1 MPVAIL
7 ARAAQPPAHARL
19 HFRMVDYESVD
30 LRKGDERIKWPR
42 VVGAGW
48 EKAAKLSES
57 HGPWGLTT
65 LL

>member
-1 MPVAIL
+1 
-7 ARAAQPPAHARL
+7 
-19 HFRMVDYESVD
+19 MVDYESVD

-65 LL
+65 LPLL